1 LSILKSKFIVLGFL
15 LPLFVYLSLYTWNWR
30 TGYLDR
36 FAANTGLEIVGWI
49 LAPGKWLHAQAE
61 LSWKRY
67 VALTGV
73 REENEQLRRE
83 LEQLK
88 LRAMRLESRA
98 EEAER
103 LRRLLRFSPPPD
115 WSCQGARIIGHKL
128 GPNAL
133 LQTLLINKG
142 KRNRISKHM
151 PVLTS
156 KGLVGR
162 VLKVS
167 PHFSS
172 LLLLTDPNN
181 HVPVLAQETRTKGIL
196 QGRGPGSSLAM
207 KYVGQ
212 NAPLH
217 TGETLVTSGM
227 GNVFPKGLPVARITS
242 IEHSSLYLFQK
253 VTAEPLVD
261 FNYLEEVLLLQRMEA
276 PPADEA
282 TTAPEAQ

>member
-1 LSILKSKFIVLGFL
+1 MSILKSKFIVLGFL

-49 LAPGKWLHAQAE
+49 LAPGKWLHTQAE

-73 REENEQLRRE
+73 REENEQLQQE
-83 LEQLK
+83 LERLK
-88 LRAMRLESRA
+88 LRTMRLESRA

-103 LRRLLRFSPPPD
+103 LRRLLRFSPGPD
-115 WSCQGARIIGHKL
+115 WTCQGARIIGQKL

-142 KRNRISKHM
+142 QRDRIAKHM

-156 KGLVGR
+156 KGVVGR

-181 HVPVLAQETRTKGIL
+181 HVPVLAKETRTKGIL
-196 QGRGPGSSLAM
+196 QGRGAGTSLAM

-261 FNYLEEVLLLQRMEA
+261 FNYLEEVLLLHRKAA
-276 PPADEA
+276 P
-282 TTAPEAQ
+282 TEAQAEPDSEAQ

>member
-1 LSILKSKFIVLGFL
+1 MSILKSKLLVLGFL

-49 LAPGKWLHAQAE
+49 LAPGKWLHSKAE
-61 LSWKRY
+61 LSWQRY

-73 REENEQLRRE
+73 REENERLQQELERLQLRV
-83 LEQLK
+83 
-88 LRAMRLESRA
+88 MRLESRA

-103 LRRLLRFSPPPD
+103 LRRLLSFSPPSD
-115 WSCQGARIIGHKL
+115 WSCQGARIIGQKL

-142 KRNRISKHM
+142 QQHQIDKHM

-156 KGLVGR
+156 KGVVGR

-172 LLLLTDPNN
+172 LLLLTDPNSRI
-181 HVPVLAQETRTKGIL
+181 PVLAKETRTKGIL
-196 QGRGPGSSLAM
+196 QGRGPGSSLSL

-217 TGETLVTSGM
+217 TGEILVTSGM

-242 IEHSSLYLFQK
+242 IEHSSLYLFQAVK
-253 VTAEPLVD
+253 AEPLVD
-261 FNYLEEVLLLQRMEA
+261 FNYLEEVLLLHNKAGPHKKQAA
-276 PPADEA
+276 PAS
-282 TTAPEAQ
+282 